1 MQIGYSKYKRDKR
14 INSLSVF
21 TRKLYDTYRVVG
33 WEAQR
38 SSLPKVL
45 VLLVA
50 FTLIASTQSL
60 FVGIPVFILAY
71 LLYKAL

>member
-21 TRKLYDTYRVVG
+21 TRKLYDMYRVVG